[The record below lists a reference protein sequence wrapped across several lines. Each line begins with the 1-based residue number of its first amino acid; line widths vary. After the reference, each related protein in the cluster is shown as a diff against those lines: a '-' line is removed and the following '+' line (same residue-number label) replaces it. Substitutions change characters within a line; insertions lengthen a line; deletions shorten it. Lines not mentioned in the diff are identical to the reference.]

1 MAELNANINEEL
13 SQETGGAIPASM
25 DDIFG
30 PMGAPVDD
38 SMDDIFGGSTDRKM
52 ALLDAIASTESPDY
66 NVIYGGE
73 RFSDFSDHPRK
84 FVEILSGPNKGKK
97 SSAAGRY
104 QFLSSTWDAASKAL
118 GLDDFS
124 PENQDEAAW
133 WLAKKDYKARTGRD
147 LDSDINSNDD
157 EVLANIGVALS
168 PTWTSLPSGI
178 EQGQDSSK
186 FVDMLKK
193 GSQIKQDSTTK
204 ATKDSVADVARR
216 IAEMPGY
223 VPQKKGPQ
231 GAEYLAKSIG
241 GSIAEGAKEFG
252 RMPTDITAAAMEAL
266 GDINTKQSA
275 SVSEM
280 LSNVQQKELTPYA
293 EDKEVVL
300 TNEELSQLVK
310 GSDLD
315 NAKIIAFTK
324 LGANESVFSKK
335 KLDRFK
341 NKKGAIGKLAR
352 FLDERFYGDDK
363 FSKAVN
369 SYRQY
374 RNLSKDVDIEN
385 LEQSLSIISQNKD
398 AWGEALTKTG
408 GEVRAAIPKF
418 LEEKEVLRL
427 PKVGPVDLGY
437 ANDFVRGITDI
448 GLSVFAGGL
457 MSKAAKGGI
466 TSKAVKKTLA
476 KKGLSDK
483 AKNEVFAEL
492 VEKNIDNVR
501 RNAVKA
507 FYGTKSVQGVYERA
521 IEGGS
526 DPSTAFLAAS
536 ASAPAIAL
544 LEDIGLDNLVNLS
557 KGAARKLGTAIYTG
571 AAGEIAT
578 ELPQT
583 VIEKMA
589 DMASRY
595 HGDLTPEQQQKMI
608 EEFQEL
614 PKELMDTAIVS
625 GLIGGFGGGAGKIV
639 SDLTSEQQVEDVDV
653 TDNMDDIFGKE
664 EAAQAEEEVVDIA
677 EEEVSSFDAYPDE
690 NVSTA
695 EEFLSQAEEAGLSQE
710 AFVEYMFEND
720 RISEEQYNEVKGV
733 MEGIAPVEAE
743 TAADEAVTGVKQE
756 AVVFPKQEEIDK
768 LEETIASDEYNLL
781 DEEMKIELGNDL
793 IKLNDEKE
801 AFIEKEEFLKS
812 PEGAKFERA
821 NEVLRKHGKK
831 PYTIEKFKEL
841 QKEQEA
847 KLEELKAKGRE
858 FESEDGIDS
867 DEAIELLKEA
877 KVDEAAFDEQTAI
890 DEEAELKKADGSFDF
905 GENLKGRLRDA
916 ASTINSIEVETEGLN
931 SELTIL
937 DKQKAIRSEAVDIL
951 GRNNVG
957 RGVKVDF
964 ESIAEEK
971 KAEFVKWSEGVD
983 KAALELNEDAG
994 PVEVFDAIRTLPTQK
1009 ELSNIVGKVN
1019 NEIKQLKSEEQEA
1032 LSFINENQEVV
1043 DAKTQQETIKETEA
1057 KKAIPD
1063 EGTKDTQVEK
1073 VLKTEKK
1080 KRKAPQKSKAV
1091 VAKVDKQVVKPI
1103 SAPKGFIEVAKQRF
1117 RKVFDKSGD
1126 KGRLDKKKLVETLR
1140 ETFPVV
1146 QNAEI
1151 MFTPMTKNVAGD
1163 ITFNGDGTAIIRVD
1177 DNLSDFDT
1185 IKTLMHEA
1193 IGHFG
1198 IEQLIAQDPMIRE
1211 KFEQIYRDDYFGL
1224 TAAQVRA
1231 FYGDAKKDLQLEEF
1245 IAESVATIAAKGF
1258 NKDGSKNKAFFDND
1272 VKNNDGFFTKI
1283 YKALKQFFHRLMS
1296 KLKGLSQG
1304 DRDAFINKLIQSLT
1318 QLDVGDVADVGLKRR
1333 EARKAPGDSKKERMP
1348 SYRNLSSITDV
1359 TKAKSELLRA
1369 VELNKKLDE
1378 NDKTILAKEIA
1389 KLTSTGTQAYQDL
1402 IADVVSK
1409 TPITKVNEGI
1419 KRLIKAMKEYK
1430 KYGAAKDNDI
1440 KTADEKA
1447 LDKITKQLPV
1457 NPAKFDVEQLQ
1468 KLAKIEGYDGDVR
1481 NMWDLSLGELQETLD
1496 RFESANAINKRKSD
1510 ILLEENKKLLNET
1523 TKEVEQ
1529 VAGKFAN
1536 LRNAK
1541 NKFLKNAFGLN
1552 KRYLAKIG
1560 DEQFTYNAINDV
1572 FEDSNGKVVLAA
1584 KPVARKTKDGA
1595 ITGYTVNG
1603 QKVGSNIANYIEN
1616 KNYRIN
1622 KAIAGQLE
1630 NIRVNTTEI
1639 TKAHDALKKYR
1650 SLVNTAQLS
1659 PLSAVNELGLEGTK
1673 AGDIFTTDIAKG
1685 ERKHMEMVSKASKM
1699 MEELVSKVGDKRI
1712 EEISNAVNKNAPSDV
1727 KVNVTVNGAP
1737 TTLNMTEAELMGI
1750 YLLAKNSDSRSQMIG
1765 EGMARSIQKGK
1776 SFTETAV
1783 FTEEELRRLEGLVEG
1798 DKDMRLIANTLFDYL
1813 NNSDSDGAKA
1823 QVNTTSDRVEGV
1835 MIANVEN
1842 YWPRISTSIKQEI
1855 DNDAEVNGQGL
1866 EFASKVL
1873 RMSKPGVL
1881 QERQA
1886 GVKMPLVIEDV
1897 FVTFNRHMAAT
1908 SRYVGL
1914 MEPYRNAKALLAKTK
1929 SPMAKA
1935 GLTDYHDVFR
1945 SMVEQMEGK
1954 ASPKAVRSFEN
1965 LVDRLMAAHGLAVL
1979 SGNISTMAKQIPS
1992 AFSLYRYFD
2001 FKTATKAMAASLKK
2015 TFDKKLS
2022 KEMEENVPVLME
2034 RRRMIPDTGAFAGT
2048 EDARV
2053 KQLVTGEAPLNQRIM
2068 RLTVG
2073 SADWQ
2078 VMKGLYLATTTE
2090 AKAKGFEK
2098 GTDAYWDFVNTKIER
2113 VLQESQPDSSIVA
2126 RSVAQNMGPLA
2137 KVFNM
2142 FFSQRSKLH
2151 QMLRKDLRLLLGKG
2165 NTKAQRMEGLRGL
2178 VVTHMT
2184 NVASMA
2190 MIDVFMGMLRGFDDE
2205 DDKTFT
2211 EKTLRAM
2218 KFGLV
2223 RHLAG
2228 NMAFIGAIV
2237 NEALIRAEKDFGFGI
2252 SHPIVDYANELANI
2266 GDFRNRD
2273 GSINHK
2279 KLQRKLSKFVDLK
2292 TGIPTNNFAKVFNI
2306 GLDAVRED

>member
-1 MAELNANINEEL
+1 MANENLLNIL
-13 SQETGGAIPASM
+13 TPSQETEGAFSAFGDEINPLEVVVDETAAVEEVDPQAVIV
-25 DDIFG
+25 DDIPTQQVSGSEFIEDVIRVESAG
-30 PMGAPVDD
+30 NPTAFSPTGAVGLGQFTYGAGVEEGLKIDPRINDQVSLPLKNGRITRSEAKKRYDKLIADGAVDERRDPVK
-38 SMDDIFGGSTDRKM
+38 SRK
-52 ALLDAIASTESPDY
+52 AIARHLATKKSRIANLTGMDESEISNTMAYLGYNVGEGTVKEMVQVLNGEKSKLSSGAKRLMKHQAYHNSAKNDLDYVKAFMSKAEDKLGARGSLSDIPISQGRNLRDRLQDLAVSEDPYSAAVLSEVPEVESFLLENVPRDMFRLKQKTAVGGPIIESGKGIVRGLANLAETGSAVITGDDTRLTKFFEDLTESGVLKPTDF
-66 NVIYGGE
+66 E
-73 RFSDFSDHPRK
+73 RSDTFLGRLAQDFTASLGNTLTTVAISALGSP
-84 FVEILSGPNKGKK
+84 
-97 SSAAGRY
+97 AAGAAY
-104 QFLSSTWDAASKAL
+104 MGSSTAGDISDDLRKAGVGNVKSLMSGAGL
-118 GLDDFS
+118 GLAIS
-124 PENQDEAAW
+124 AIE
-133 WLAKKDYKARTGRD
+133 RM
-147 LDSDINSNDD
+147 
-157 EVLANIGVALS
+157 
-168 PTWTSLPSGI
+168 GI
-178 EQGQDSSK
+178 ETNIDA
-186 FVDMLKK
+186 FIK
-193 GSQIKQDSTTK
+193 GRL
-204 ATKDSVADVARR
+204 AKDSVAKAFANGILAEAPTEAVQQIMEDVGKD
-216 IAEMPGY
+216 III
-223 VPQKKGPQ
+223 QQDQ
-231 GAEYLAKSIG
+231 GVSPEDIIKSI
-241 GSIAEGAKEFG
+241 EKK
-252 RMPTDITAAAMEAL
+252 MPQYL
-266 GDINTKQSA
+266 GQA
-275 SVSEM
+275 
-280 LSNVQQKELTPYA
+280 
-293 EDKEVVL
+293 
-300 TNEELSQLVK
+300 
-310 GSDLD
+310 
-315 NAKIIAFTK
+315 
-324 LGANESVFSKK
+324 
-335 KLDRFK
+335 
-341 NKKGAIGKLAR
+341 
-352 FLDERFYGDDK
+352 
-363 FSKAVN
+363 
-369 SYRQY
+369 
-374 RNLSKDVDIEN
+374 
-385 LEQSLSIISQNKD
+385 
-398 AWGEALTKTG
+398 
-408 GEVRAAIPKF
+408 
-418 LEEKEVLRL
+418 
-427 PKVGPVDLGY
+427 GY
-437 ANDFVRGITDI
+437 A
-448 GLSVFAGGL
+448 
-457 MSKAAKGGI
+457 
-466 TSKAVKKTLA
+466 
-476 KKGLSDK
+476 
-483 AKNEVFAEL
+483 
-492 VEKNIDNVR
+492 
-501 RNAVKA
+501 
-507 FYGTKSVQGVYERA
+507 
-521 IEGGS
+521 
-526 DPSTAFLAAS
+526 
-536 ASAPAIAL
+536 
-544 LEDIGLDNLVNLS
+544 
-557 KGAARKLGTAIYTG
+557 
-571 AAGEIAT
+571 
-578 ELPQT
+578 
-583 VIEKMA
+583 
-589 DMASRY
+589 
-595 HGDLTPEQQQKMI
+595 
-608 EEFQEL
+608 
-614 PKELMDTAIVS
+614 
-625 GLIGGFGGGAGKIV
+625 GLIGGLSGGLLGGVGRAAFGPTDV
-639 SDLTSEQQVEDVDV
+639 QDVQVADVGDVDTV
-653 TDNMDDIFGKE
+653 IDEITPDQVI
-664 EAAQAEEEVVDIA
+664 IA

-690 NVSTA
+690 NVSNA
-695 EEFLSQAEEAGLSQE
+695 EEFLAQAEEAGLSQE

-733 MEGIAPVEAE
+733 MEGVAPVVAE
-743 TAADEAVTGVKQE
+743 TVADEAVTEVKQE

-768 LEETIASDEYNLL
+768 LTVISESEVSTVKEKADATKKLEKLKVERETFVQEQDFLASDKGVEYTQFN
-781 DEEMKIELGNDL
+781 ERR
-793 IKLNDEKE
+793 KE
-801 AFIEKEEFLKS
+801 IGLK
-812 PEGAKFERA
+812 P
-821 NEVLRKHGKK
+821 L
-831 PYTIEKFKEL
+831 TIEQYVVETRNVGEAADVGFFTEEDL
-841 QKEQEA
+841 DFDPA
-847 KLEELKAKGRE
+847 KLEGPTQAQVEQA
-858 FESEDGIDS
+858 S
-867 DEAIELLKEA
+867 AI
-877 KVDEAAFDEQTAI
+877 VNNI
-890 DEEAELKKADGSFDF
+890 PV
-905 GENLKGRLRDA
+905 
-916 ASTINSIEVETEGLN
+916 EVET
-931 SELTIL
+931 LTEQLANL

-1009 ELSNIVGKVN
+1009 ELSDIVGKVN

-1043 DAKTQQETIKETEA
+1043 DAKTQQETIKEAEA
-1057 KKAIPD
+1057 KKTVPD

-1080 KRKAPQKSKAV
+1080 KHKAPKKSKAV

-1126 KGRLDKKKLVETLR
+1126 KGKLDKKKLVETLR

-1146 QNAEI
+1146 QNAEV
-1151 MFTPMTKNVAGD
+1151 MFTSMPKNVAGD

-1231 FYGDAKKDLQLEEF
+1231 FYGDSKKDLQLEEF
-1245 IAESVATIAAKGF
+1245 IAESVATIAVKGF

-1272 VKNNDGFFTKI
+1272 IKNNDGFFTKI

-1304 DRDAFINKLIQSLT
+1304 DRDVFINRLIQSLT

-1333 EARKAPGDSKKERMP
+1333 EARKAPDGPKKERMP

-1369 VELNKKLDE
+1369 VELSKKLDE

-1419 KRLIKAMKEYK
+1419 KRLVKSMKEYK

-1440 KTADEKA
+1440 KTANEKA
-1447 LDKITKQLPV
+1447 LDKITKQLPI

-1468 KLAKIEGYDGDVR
+1468 KLAKIEGYDGDVK

-1496 RFESANAINKRKSD
+1496 RFESANAINKRKSK

-1584 KPVARKTKDGA
+1584 KPVARKTKDGT

-1603 QKVGSNIANYIEN
+1603 QNVSSKITNYIEN

-1622 KAIAGQLE
+1622 KVIAGQLE

-1659 PLSAVNELGLEGTK
+1659 PMSAVDELGLEGTK

-1685 ERKHMEMVSKASKM
+1685 ERKHMELVSKTSKM
-1699 MEELVSKVGDKRI
+1699 MEELVGKVGEKRVDKM
-1712 EEISNAVNKNAPSDV
+1712 SNVVNKKAPSDV

-1737 TTLNMTEAELMGI
+1737 TILNMTEAELMGV
-1750 YLLAKNSDSRSQMIG
+1750 YLLAKNKDSRKQMIENG
-1765 EGMARSIQKGK
+1765 IARPVQKGK
-1776 SFTETAV
+1776 KFTETAL
-1783 FTEEELRRLEGLVEG
+1783 FTEEELGRLEGLVEG
-1798 DKDMRLIANTLFDYL
+1798 DKDMKLVADTMFDYL
-1813 NNSDSDGAKA
+1813 NNSDSDGIKA
-1823 QVNTTSDRVEGV
+1823 QINRASNRVEGV
-1835 MIANVEN
+1835 MLANIDN
-1842 YWPRISTSIKQEI
+1842 YWPRISTSIQQEI
-1855 DNDAEVNGQGL
+1855 DKESEKTGQGL
-1866 EFASKVL
+1866 EFVSKMMS
-1873 RMSKPGVL
+1873 MSKPGVL
-1881 QERQA
+1881 QERQS
-1886 GVKMPLVIEDV
+1886 GVKMPLVIEDA
-1897 FVTFNRHMAAT
+1897 FSTFNRHMAAT

-1914 MEPYRNAKALLAKTK
+1914 MEPYRNAKTLLAKIESPMTK
-1929 SPMAKA
+1929 S
-1935 GLTDYHDVFR
+1935 GLIDYHDVFR

-1979 SGNISTMAKQIPS
+1979 SGNISTMAKQMPS

-2001 FKTATKAMAASLKK
+2001 FKTATKAMGASLKK

-2053 KQLVTGEAPLNQRIM
+2053 KQLVTGEAPLSQRIM

-2078 VMKGLYLATTTE
+2078 VMKGLYLATTAE
-2090 AKAKGFEK
+2090 AKAKGLEK

-2165 NTKAQRMEGLRGL
+2165 NTKAQRLEGLRGL
-2178 VVTHMT
+2178 IVTHMT

-2190 MIDVFMGMLRGFDDE
+2190 MIDVIMGMLRGFDDE

-2306 GLDAVRED
+2306 GLDAVREE